1 MIDMRKFEMC
11 SGFVL
16 VKLSSLVVADFK
28 CRSAKMNSERLCET
42 VRRS

>member
-16 VKLSSLVVADFK
+16 VKLSRLVVADFK
-28 CRSAKMNSERLCET
+28 CQFAKMNAERLCET
-42 VRRS
+42 VRGS